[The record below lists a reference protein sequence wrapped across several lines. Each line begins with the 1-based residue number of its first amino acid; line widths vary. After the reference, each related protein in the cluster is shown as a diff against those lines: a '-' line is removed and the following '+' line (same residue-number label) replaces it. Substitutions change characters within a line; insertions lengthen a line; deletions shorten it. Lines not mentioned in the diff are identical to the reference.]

1 MTVNQGASGV
11 ASGKSSLLSSC
22 EWEHGIALES
32 WQGNRASRCIE
43 GGISRSFSSCGK
55 KPWVP
60 SNCDGDLR
68 ELLRLPMGN
77 QEYCG
82 VQKGRL

>member
-1 MTVNQGASGV
+1 MMVNQGASGV

-43 GGISRSFSSCGK
+43 GGISRSFWSKLWFFQESCIDMTVDYKEGY
-55 KPWVP
+55 
-60 SNCDGDLR
+60 
-68 ELLRLPMGN
+68 LLKN
-77 QEYCG
+77 
-82 VQKGRL
+82 